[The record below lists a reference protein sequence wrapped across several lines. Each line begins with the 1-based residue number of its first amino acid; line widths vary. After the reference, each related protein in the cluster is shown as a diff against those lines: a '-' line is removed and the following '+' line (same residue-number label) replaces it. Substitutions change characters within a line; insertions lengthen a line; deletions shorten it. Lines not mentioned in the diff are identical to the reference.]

1 MSVKNIISK
10 SDKND
15 LKQNHVGSKRPR
27 VLLIDEVDV
36 FFSTSFYGNT
46 YNPMLSLTDS
56 FVQDLILLLW
66 KERKNVDVLNI
77 VLSSDQYKKCI
88 VKYDDWKELIIEAIK
103 EIISSLNTF
112 NVYEYVVKD
121 DKIGYK
127 YQDDINFNI
136 NYRYNT
142 LIAYLHEH
150 DNGNISS
157 FSLKNNL
164 SLFISVGSFSYA
176 EIPMQNFNSII
187 GVTGTL
193 EHLNTI
199 QKENH
204 RLFFIK
210 KRSLLY
216 GE

>member
-1 MSVKNIISK
+1 M
-10 SDKND
+10 
-15 LKQNHVGSKRPR
+15 
-27 VLLIDEVDV
+27 
-36 FFSTSFYGNT
+36 
-46 YNPMLSLTDS
+46 
-56 FVQDLILLLW
+56 
-66 KERKNVDVLNI
+66 
-77 VLSSDQYKKCI
+77 
-88 VKYDDWKELIIEAIK
+88 
-103 EIISSLNTF
+103 
-112 NVYEYVVKD
+112 KD
-121 DKIGYK
+121 DQIGYK
-127 YQDDINFNI
+127 YQDGINFNI

-142 LIAYLHEH
+142 LIAYLYEH
-150 DNGNISS
+150 YNGNISG

-164 SLFISVGSFSYA
+164 SLFISFGSFSYA

>member
-1 MSVKNIISK
+1 M
-10 SDKND
+10 
-15 LKQNHVGSKRPR
+15 
-27 VLLIDEVDV
+27 
-36 FFSTSFYGNT
+36 
-46 YNPMLSLTDS
+46 
-56 FVQDLILLLW
+56 
-66 KERKNVDVLNI
+66 
-77 VLSSDQYKKCI
+77 
-88 VKYDDWKELIIEAIK
+88 
-103 EIISSLNTF
+103 
-112 NVYEYVVKD
+112 KD
-121 DKIGYK
+121 DQIGYK
-127 YQDDINFNI
+127 YQDGINFNI

-142 LIAYLHEH
+142 LIAYLYEH
-150 DNGNISS
+150 YNGNISG

-193 EHLNTI
+193 KHLNTI